1 MVDSTS
7 LATGAAAPVETPAQK
22 YALRFHGSG
31 TSFFLIFLKNVLFTL
46 LTFGLY
52 LAWAKTERR
61 KYVWQNVEFYGQHF
75 RYTGTG
81 AELFKGYLVVAFAYL
96 IFFGSSYLA
105 GLVSALLKTAVE
117 IALVLAVFLAIPSVI
132 YRAHGYLYSRTNWR
146 GIRFGLEPQ
155 NGEYTRAFFLGYLFT
170 ILSFGLYLP
179 IMTNRLYRV
188 MMNNARFGTLEFSY
202 TGKDR
207 EVWRMGVTAFFL
219 CIVTLGFYYPW
230 YLAKLTK
237 YRGRHTHIGPS
248 ARLVYEISGSDFF
261 WIFWLR
267 VLGTT
272 LTLGIAFPWITM
284 YSLRYM
290 VRRVHVEGSIDFE
303 NIEQREG
310 GAGAAADGFA
320 DALDIGLGV

>member
-1 MVDSTS
+1 MVESTS
-7 LATGAAAPVETPAQK
+7 LESGAVAPVEARDQR
-22 YALRFHGSG
+22 YALLFHGSG
-31 TSFFLIFLKNVLFTL
+31 TSFFLIFLKNVLLTL
-46 LTFGLY
+46 LTLGFY

-61 KYVWQNVEFYGQHF
+61 RYVWQNFEFHGQHF

-81 AELFKGYLVVAFAYL
+81 KELFKGYLVVALAYL
-96 IFFGSSYLA
+96 IFIGSSQLA
-105 GLVSALLKTAVE
+105 GLISAHLKTAVE
-117 IALVLAVFLAIPSVI
+117 IALAIAIFVAIPSII

-155 NGEYTRAFFLGYLFT
+155 NGAYSREFLLGYLFT

-179 IMTNRLYRV
+179 IMNNRLHRI
-188 MMNNARFGTLEFSY
+188 MMNNTRFGTLEFSY
-202 TGKDR
+202 TGEDR
-207 EVWRMGVTAFFL
+207 IVWRMGVAAFFL
-219 CIVTLGFYYPW
+219 SIVTLGLYYPW
-230 YLAKLTK
+230 YLAKLMK
-237 YRGRHTHIGPS
+237 YRGRRTRIGPG
-248 ARLVYEISGSDFF
+248 ACLDYQINGHNLL
-261 WIFWLR
+261 WIFLLN
-267 VLGTT
+267 VFGTT

-290 VRRVHVEGSIDFE
+290 ARRIHVVGSIDFE

>member
-1 MVDSTS
+1 MVDSTG
-7 LATGAAAPVETPAQK
+7 LPGGTAAPAETPTQK
-22 YALRFHGSG
+22 YTLQFHGSG

-46 LTFGLY
+46 LTLGFY

-61 KYVWQNVEFYGQHF
+61 KYVWQNLEFHGQHF

-81 AELFKGYLVVAFAYL
+81 IELFKGYLVVALAYL
-96 IFFGSSYLA
+96 VFFGSSYLA
-105 GLVSALLKTAVE
+105 GLVSAQLKTAVE
-117 IALVLAVFLAIPSVI
+117 IGAVIAIFLVIPSII
-132 YRAHGYLYSRTNWR
+132 YRAHGFLYSRTNWR

-155 NGEYTRAFFLGYLFT
+155 NGEYSRAFLLGYLFT

-179 IMTNRLYRV
+179 IMSNRLYRT
-188 MMNNARFGTLEFSY
+188 MTNNTRFGTLEFSY

-207 EVWRMGVTAFFL
+207 EVWRMGVPAFFL
-219 CIVTLGFYYPW
+219 SILTLGLYYPW

-237 YRGRHTHIGPS
+237 YRGRHTRIGTG
-248 ARLVYEISGSDFF
+248 ACLRYELTGGDFLRLFLLHV
-261 WIFWLR
+261 W
-267 VLGTT
+267 GTT
-272 LTLGIAFPWITM
+272 LTLGLAFPWIAM

-290 VRRVHVEGSIDFE
+290 ARRVYVEGSIDFE
-303 NIEQREG
+303 NIEQREE